1 MTDRAAVNHA
11 TVVEICEEWGKSLNE
26 LNCHLHPLETISTSC
41 KTALKNLQGEKSQ
54 LHGHYCLAGNIVLA
68 VNKLRYKD
76 GKGNPKGFSA
86 FLAKKQLPTGLL
98 PRYRG
103 NRLHILFHICGKLY
117 EHHSVLLEFF
127 ECETSR
133 GGLLEALKSDF
144 VNETAILQMQ
154 VLRLMGKY
162 LTGPWM
168 KQFYGPIESKISH
181 LDGIAVVKNVVHEL
195 KDCFDNPCSI
205 LSRSSDFFGNILD
218 QGDATLKKLLCKQTG
233 NRELLF
239 AKMLK
244 SCLSAIITV
253 IERQYKRYF
262 GMHISEVIKRQTMS
276 ARLHNMDAEA
286 VIWMFSA
293 EKQKAR
299 NASVSF
305 LSARIRAKSN
315 QVITYL
321 RSMESCERMRV
332 VSWAIRKARQKQ
344 GMDREKQRRICKQLS
359 QKAAIKLQKK
369 KDRDSKA
376 LEKELMHIDVADFA
390 EKFSH
395 LDEDT
400 LVDLTDLH
408 CGNAVGRNISHSWYD
423 QETEKVVRWLGRLEN
438 LKKKGV
444 HRFYTVAYWQL
455 GENYEEHAEDYE
467 IRKNALCADLINNDL
482 QLC

>member
-1 MTDRAAVNHA
+1 
-11 TVVEICEEWGKSLNE
+11 
-26 LNCHLHPLETISTSC
+26 
-41 KTALKNLQGEKSQ
+41 
-54 LHGHYCLAGNIVLA
+54 
-68 VNKLRYKD
+68 
-76 GKGNPKGFSA
+76 
-86 FLAKKQLPTGLL
+86 
-98 PRYRG
+98 
-103 NRLHILFHICGKLY
+103 
-117 EHHSVLLEFF
+117 
-127 ECETSR
+127 
-133 GGLLEALKSDF
+133 
-144 VNETAILQMQ
+144 
-154 VLRLMGKY
+154 
-162 LTGPWM
+162 
-168 KQFYGPIESKISH
+168 
-181 LDGIAVVKNVVHEL
+181 
-195 KDCFDNPCSI
+195 
-205 LSRSSDFFGNILD
+205 
-218 QGDATLKKLLCKQTG
+218 
-233 NRELLF
+233 
-239 AKMLK
+239 
-244 SCLSAIITV
+244 
-253 IERQYKRYF
+253 
-262 GMHISEVIKRQTMS
+262 
-276 ARLHNMDAEA
+276 
-286 VIWMFSA
+286 MFSA

-305 LSARIRAKSN
+305 MSALIKAKKN

-344 GMDREKQRRICKQLS
+344 GMDRERQRRICKQLS

-376 LEKELMHIDVADFA
+376 LEKELMHIDVADFV